1 MVPVGAVPRRVP
13 VVGLAIDERDELVS
27 LIEPNPHQPSGH
39 GLAAE
44 LVADRGREQRR
55 RPPDPIATAEPS
67 ALTGWRG
74 AVGRA
79 VARPVAKRTRF
90 TEEQI
95 RAAIGLALIA
105 WAVFQIIRTAVR
117 AANRR

>member
-1 MVPVGAVPRRVP
+1 MSTATR
-13 VVGLAIDERDELVS
+13 A
-27 LIEPNPHQPSGH
+27 
-39 GLAAE
+39 
-44 LVADRGREQRR
+44 
-55 RPPDPIATAEPS
+55 ATALGES

-117 AANRR
+117 AANRL